1 MHGVPARVLLRHLLA
16 ESGGSR
22 TAAARHVGVG
32 RSTLYRWI
40 ATGLLDEPIETIQ
53 ARYRPRPRVASK
65 LEPYKPL
72 IQARLAEFPALQATR
87 LFAECRAAG
96 CYKLTLSSNIAR
108 QGAHAFYDS
117 LGFERHGYSFLA
129 RP

>member
-1 MHGVPARVLLRHLLA
+1 MHGVPERVLLRHLLA

-22 TAAARHVGVG
+22 LEAARRAGVG

-40 ATGLLDEPIETIQ
+40 AAGLLDQPVEAIQ
-53 ARYRPRPRVASK
+53 THYHPRPAVPAK

-96 CYKLTLSSNIAR
+96 Y
-108 QGAHAFYDS
+108 
-117 LGFERHGYSFLA
+117 LGGYSRLCDYVRTL
-129 RP
+129 RPATTRSCPSMATVFG